1 MINVF
6 LLSGPEKKK
15 GMGTW
20 VDFQMD
26 ASLEVDVL
34 GLNIHTEPC
43 SSLDHGCTVQML
55 FADFYLARINI

>member
-1 MINVF
+1 
-6 LLSGPEKKK
+6 
-15 GMGTW
+15 MGTW

>member
-1 MINVF
+1 MSF
-6 LLSGPEKKK
+6 CFQDQKKN

-43 SSLDHGCTVQML
+43 SSLDLGCTVQML

>member
-1 MINVF
+1 MF
-6 LLSGPEKKK
+6 FCFQDQKKN

-43 SSLDHGCTVQML
+43 SSLDHGCTVQMR